1 MRVAHIC
8 PFVGE
13 QMGGS
18 ERYAWTLAKKQA
30 KEYDVHVY
38 TTTQN
43 ARRTGTIESNGVTIH
58 RFYSPIVV
66 WNINPISLM
75 LRSLVNSDIDL
86 FHIHS
91 YLYTPSNQ
99 AVFAK
104 IVKKKKALLQ
114 LHGGIGLPPYKTCW
128 VKLAAKKFYDVSL
141 GKFMMNHS
149 DIIASVSKSDL
160 DAVESQFS
168 IPKGRLR
175 YVPNV
180 VDTSVFKP
188 ETKQH
193 SNGRTLLYVGD
204 LEPWKG
210 VCSLMEWMR
219 AQSRWDGGNIT
230 VRFVG
235 QGSLLSRLR
244 KMQREFQKDRQDV
257 RIEVLGPK
265 DHSEIPTLM
274 RDADA
279 LILPSYWEGMPTV
292 VLEAMASGTLV
303 ISTRVGNIPRMIE
316 HLGTG
321 LLIDRSAASFQ
332 EAVSTVLFDVKAVRR
347 ITENARKLVE
357 REFSLDKANL
367 ILHGLYSEMLE

>member
-1 MRVAHIC
+1 MRVSHIC
-8 PFVGE
+8 PSMGE
-13 QMGGS
+13 QMGGC
-18 ERYAWTLAKKQA
+18 ERYAWNLVKKQA

-43 ARRTGTIESNGVTIH
+43 ARHTGTIESNGVTIH

-75 LRSLVNSDIDL
+75 LRSLVNSDTDL

-99 AVFAK
+99 AVLAK
-104 IVKKKKALLQ
+104 IVKKTKALLQ
-114 LHGGIGLPPYKTCW
+114 LHGGIGLPPYKTSCI
-128 VKLAAKKFYDVSL
+128 KLAAKQFYDVSL
-141 GKFMMNHS
+141 GKFTIQHS

-160 DAVESQFS
+160 DAVASQFS
-168 IPKGRLR
+168 IPKSRLR
-175 YVPNV
+175 YVPNA

-188 ETKQH
+188 EAKQH
-193 SNGRTLLYVGD
+193 SLGRTLLDVGD

-210 VCSLMEWMR
+210 VSSLMEWMR
-219 AQSRWDGGNIT
+219 APSRWDGGNLT
-230 VRFVG
+230 MRFVG

-265 DHSEIPTLM
+265 DHSEIPALM

-303 ISTRVGNIPRMIE
+303 ISTRVGDIPRLIE
-316 HLGTG
+316 HLDTG

-357 REFSLDKANL
+357 REFSLDNANL
-367 ILHGLYSEMLE
+367 ILQGLYSEMLE